1 MHIINLL
8 KQLPAE
14 LISFIIKYLPYQDL
28 NSYHSIN
35 NIWPEEE
42 KEIDLERSK
51 RNTIWKFRVRNII
64 QDNYTV
70 KEFYSK
76 LKECN
81 KSVGYS
87 EEQLKWLFLHGLS
100 PENEIK
106 VLMDGLQSLALNEI
120 VESLSLEQWYFFL
133 MQK

>member
-28 NSYHSIN
+28 NNYRSIN
-35 NIWPEEE
+35 DIWK

-51 RNTIWKFRVRNII
+51 RITIWNFRVENIV
-64 QDNYTV
+64 QDNDTI

-76 LKECN
+76 LKEYN
-81 KSVGYS
+81 MSIGYP
-87 EEQLKWLFLHGLS
+87 EELLKQLFLYGLS
-100 PENEIK
+100 PENVIK
-106 VLMDGLQSLALNEI
+106 VLMDGLQALTLDEM
-120 VESLSLEQWYFFL
+120 VERLSLEQ
-133 MQK
+133 

>member
-28 NSYHSIN
+28 NSYRSIN
-35 NIWPEEE
+35 NIWK
-42 KEIDLERSK
+42 KEIDLERFK
-51 RNTIWKFRVRNII
+51 RITIWNFQVGNMI

-81 KSVGYS
+81 KSMGYP
-87 EEQLKWLFLHGLS
+87 EEQLKCLFLHGLS
-100 PENEIK
+100 LKNEIK
-106 VLMDGLQSLALNEI
+106 VLMDGLQLLALNEI
-120 VESLSLEQWYFFL
+120 VESLSLE
-133 MQK
+133 

>member
-81 KSVGYS
+81 KSVGYL

>member
-14 LISFIIKYLPYQDL
+14 LISFIIKYQDL
-28 NSYHSIN
+28 NSYRSIN
-35 NIWPEEE
+35 DIWE

-51 RNTIWKFRVRNII
+51 RITIWNFRVGNIV
-64 QDNYTV
+64 QDNDTI

-81 KSVGYS
+81 MSIGYP
-87 EEQLKWLFLHGLS
+87 EKLLKQLFLYGLS
-100 PENEIK
+100 PENVIK
-106 VLMDGLQSLALNEI
+106 VLM
-120 VESLSLEQWYFFL
+120 
-133 MQK
+133 

>member
-8 KQLPAE
+8 KLLPAE

-28 NSYHSIN
+28 NNYRSIN
-35 NIWPEEE
+35 DIWK

-51 RNTIWKFRVRNII
+51 RITIWNFRVGNIV
-64 QDNYTV
+64 QDNDTI

-81 KSVGYS
+81 MSIGYS
-87 EEQLKWLFLHGLS
+87 EELLKQLFLYGLS
-100 PENEIK
+100 PENVIK
-106 VLMDGLQSLALNEI
+106 VLMDRLQALMLDEM
-120 VESLSLEQWYFFL
+120 VERLSLEQ
-133 MQK
+133 

>member
-8 KQLPAE
+8 KLLPAE

-28 NSYHSIN
+28 NNYRSIN
-35 NIWPEEE
+35 DIWK

-51 RNTIWKFRVRNII
+51 RITIWNFQVGNIV
-64 QDNYTV
+64 QDNDTI

-81 KSVGYS
+81 MSIGYS
-87 EEQLKWLFLHGLS
+87 EELLKQLFLYGLS
-100 PENEIK
+100 PENVIK
-106 VLMDGLQSLALNEI
+106 VLMDGLQALTLNEM
-120 VESLSLEQWYFFL
+120 VERLSLEQ
-133 MQK
+133 

>member
-8 KQLPAE
+8 KLLPAE

-28 NSYHSIN
+28 NNYRSIN
-35 NIWPEEE
+35 DIWK

-51 RNTIWKFRVRNII
+51 RITIWNFRVGNIV
-64 QDNYTV
+64 QDNDTI

-81 KSVGYS
+81 MSIGYP
-87 EEQLKWLFLHGLS
+87 EKLLKQLFLYGLS
-100 PENEIK
+100 PENVIK
-106 VLMDGLQSLALNEI
+106 VLM
-120 VESLSLEQWYFFL
+120 
-133 MQK
+133 

>member
-8 KQLPAE
+8 KLLPAE

-28 NSYHSIN
+28 NNYRSIN
-35 NIWPEEE
+35 DIWK

-51 RNTIWKFRVRNII
+51 RITIWNFRVENIV
-64 QDNYTV
+64 QDNDTI

-81 KSVGYS
+81 MSIGYS
-87 EEQLKWLFLHGLS
+87 EELLKQLFLYGLS
-100 PENEIK
+100 PENVIK

-120 VESLSLEQWYFFL
+120 VESLSLEQ
-133 MQK
+133 